1 MLIKE
6 VSQNYFK
13 NALSS
18 VHATRLNS
26 LFKACWSLVKQ
37 ADLTI
42 ASLGRHLEGPAYVK
56 HKIKSIDRL
65 IGNSHLHRELPTIY
79 KDFYRPFIACMST
92 LYIIVDWTG
101 CCSQDTHMLRA
112 SLVRDGRSITIY
124 NEIHSVKMLGNAIV
138 HHHFLQALKKQI
150 PPDKKVVVI
159 TDAGFVTPWFKA
171 VRKLGWDYLGR
182 IKGNVK
188 ILFDDHQ
195 RWMQVKTLHKGA
207 KAHGHYIGKAIL
219 GKKSSTPVQGYVY
232 RYKQKSDKKIKR
244 NDRSRFPDIN
254 KRYSLTNRTPWILAT
269 SLKNYGKQFIKGIY
283 SFRMQIEQTFRD
295 DKNPRFG
302 FGWRLSGSKC
312 IKRINV
318 LCLIANLA
326 AFLLL
331 SIGVLAEAQGE
342 HRKYQVN
349 TMRKKRVL
357 SLLSLAKQA
366 LHHGCSIALTKA
378 YAIATTE
385 LINSSARLYGA

>member
-6 VSQNYFK
+6 VSQNYFN
-13 NALSS
+13 NALSCF
-18 VHATRLNS
+18 HRTRTNS
-26 LFKACWSLVKQ
+26 LFKACWSLTKH
-37 ADLTI
+37 AHLTI
-42 ASLGRHLEGPAYVK
+42 SSLGRHLEGAAYVK

-65 IGNSHLHRELPTIY
+65 IGNSHLHRELPAIY
-79 KDFYRPFIACMST
+79 KNFYRPFIACMST

-101 CCSQDTHMLRA
+101 CCSQDIHLLRA
-112 SLVRDGRSITIY
+112 SIVRDGRSITIY
-124 NEIHSVKMLGNAIV
+124 NEMHPVNMLGNATV
-138 HHHFLQALKKQI
+138 HHNFLRALKKQI

-171 VRKLGWDYLGR
+171 VRKQGWDYLGR

-188 ILFDDHQ
+188 ILLDDHQ
-195 RWMQVKTLHKGA
+195 RWMQAKTLHKGA
-207 KAHGHYIGKAIL
+207 KSHGHYMGSAIL
-219 GKKSSTPVQGYVY
+219 GKKSSTPVQGYLY

-244 NDRSRFPDIN
+244 NDRSRFPDVN
-254 KRYSLTNRTPWILAT
+254 SRYSLANRTPWILAT
-269 SLKNYGKQFIKGIY
+269 SLRNYGKQFIKEIY

-295 DKNPRFG
+295 DKSPIFG

-312 IKRINV
+312 IKRMSV

-331 SIGVLAEAQGE
+331 CIGIVAEAQGE

-349 TMRKKRVL
+349 TVRKKRVL
-357 SLLSLAKQA
+357 SLLTLAKQA
-366 LHHGCSIALTKA
+366 LHHGCSIALAKA

-385 LINSSARLYGA
+385 LINSSVKLYGV